1 MVERLYEKLSNLLGA
16 PYCFRVHLFL
26 MVIASEFTLSVYINF
41 GRLKKLKLL
50 SQIEIAPNF
59 YFFVAQNAHWAFFSA
74 GSVALVSTCTPQ
86 IHICGQEFAIVWCKM
101 TCCIGFSERSMSK
114 REVSC
119 SIFSANLFKYDKFI
133 LIFFNEGHKFWQKLL
148 TLVPKT

>member
-59 YFFVAQNAHWAFFSA
+59 YFFCSPECSLGFLQ
-74 GSVALVSTCTPQ
+74 
-86 IHICGQEFAIVWCKM
+86 CGQRS
-101 TCCIGFSERSMSK
+101 TGFNLHASDTYLWPGICYCL
-114 REVSC
+114 VQDDLLYW
-119 SIFSANLFKYDKFI
+119 IFRKEHVQTGSLVQYFFCKFI
-133 LIFFNEGHKFWQKLL
+133 
-148 TLVPKT
+148 